1 MGSGISA
8 NRTENRLPI
17 EAGMTIRSLF
27 SVIGLEPLEL
37 RILLEH
43 AIGFSRVKLVTHSDH
58 CLTPEQAKA
67 LSEVVSRRL
76 GGEPIAYITGKREF
90 YGLSFAVTPDVLIPR
105 PETELLVEL
114 AMERLPAKGR
124 LVDLGTGSGAI
135 AIAIASMRPDADV
148 SATDVSEKAL
158 NVATHNALALLNGK
172 QTVRFSQGSWFDAIQ
187 DQQKESFDLIVSNPP
202 YIDSGD
208 EHLKKG
214 DLRFEPASALTDHA
228 DGLAA
233 LRILVSGAP
242 DYLKENGWL
251 LMEHGY
257 DQSEAVR
264 TMLAGRGFANVQS
277 WKDLAGIE
285 RVSGGVWKIS

>member
-8 NRTENRLPI
+8 NRTENRPPV

-172 QTVRFSQGSWFDAIQ
+172 QTVRFSQGNWFDAIQ

-233 LRILVSGAP
+233 LRILVSDAP